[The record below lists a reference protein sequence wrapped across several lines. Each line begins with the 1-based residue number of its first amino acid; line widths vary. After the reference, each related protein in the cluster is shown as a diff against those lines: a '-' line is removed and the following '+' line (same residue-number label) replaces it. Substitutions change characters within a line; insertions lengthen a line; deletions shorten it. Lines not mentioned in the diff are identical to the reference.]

1 MIETLAKKDLQ
12 AYRGKREVPE
22 DFNDFWNSNLQE
34 IKESIPYQLKE
45 KDFGLSF
52 VKCFELTFEASG
64 KGRVYAK
71 CLFPNVNE
79 PVPVIFVFH
88 GYQGQSPDWTENLK
102 YIAAGYAVVCMDVPG
117 QAGHSVDSGQ
127 YKGITVKGQVIRGVS
142 EGREHLFY
150 KHVYLDIY
158 RLISIVSSLSMVDE
172 DMLYSLGASQGGALA
187 LVAAAL
193 HPSIKKTVTVYPFLS
208 DFERVL
214 ELGNHSEAYDELF
227 RYFKFTDP
235 FHLMEEKIF
244 QILSYIDVKNM
255 AQRIKNPVLMVTGM
269 DDDVCPPSTQ
279 YAIFNRLEGQKHH
292 YVLPEYGH
300 EALNVGVNDL
310 IYDFLIG
317 STIMSSEKE
326 S

>member
-1 MIETLAKKDLQ
+1 MIETLTKKDLQ

-127 YKGITVKGQVIRGVS
+127 YKGITVS
-142 EGREHLFY
+142 
-150 KHVYLDIY
+150 
-158 RLISIVSSLSMVDE
+158 
-172 DMLYSLGASQGGALA
+172 
-187 LVAAAL
+187 
-193 HPSIKKTVTVYPFLS
+193 
-208 DFERVL
+208 
-214 ELGNHSEAYDELF
+214 
-227 RYFKFTDP
+227 
-235 FHLMEEKIF
+235 
-244 QILSYIDVKNM
+244 
-255 AQRIKNPVLMVTGM
+255 
-269 DDDVCPPSTQ
+269 
-279 YAIFNRLEGQKHH
+279 
-292 YVLPEYGH
+292 
-300 EALNVGVNDL
+300 
-310 IYDFLIG
+310 
-317 STIMSSEKE
+317 
-326 S
+326 